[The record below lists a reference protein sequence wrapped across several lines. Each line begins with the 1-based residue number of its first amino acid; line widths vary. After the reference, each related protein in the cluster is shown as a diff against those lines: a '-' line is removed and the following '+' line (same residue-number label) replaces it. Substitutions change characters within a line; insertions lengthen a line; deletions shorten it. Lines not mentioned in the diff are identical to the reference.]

1 MQAQY
6 QSFKSHQ
13 FFKTTK
19 IAVVHIL
26 ENNCFFLPTLCIKMQ
41 HDLVCIYVLED
52 VDQNKVFIQ
61 YNGLI
66 FRLDHFFAKD
76 LKNYHRRIQDK
87 G

>member
-13 FFKTTK
+13 LFKTTK
-19 IAVVHIL
+19 IAVIHIL
-26 ENNCFFLPTLCIKMQ
+26 ENNCFFLPAPYIKMQ
-41 HDLVCIYVLED
+41 HDLVCVCILED
-52 VDQNKVFIQ
+52 VDQNKVFIY
-61 YNGLI
+61 YNGLV

-76 LKNYHRRIQDK
+76 LKNYRRRIQDK